1 MSARLRTFLDNP
13 LSGLAPW
20 IVVAV
25 MSGIVPFE
33 AAVLLSFATAGAIL
47 AASLLTGGAPKA
59 LEFSDTAY
67 FLLLAIVGLVA
78 SEDVR
83 EWLRVWA
90 DELSSIALVLIAVG
104 SIAVR
109 RPFTLPYARE
119 RVPPEMWTTPRF
131 IRTNHVVSAAW
142 AGGVPRG
149 GDRRPLRGRRARGL
163 GQSLDRLDHPDRGDA
178 LRGAVHG
185 LVPARDE
192 GPRLA
197 LRSAG
202 FPSDGAA

>member
-20 IVVAV
+20 IVMAV

-47 AASLLTGGAPKA
+47 AASLLTGDAPKA

-109 RPFTLPYARE
+109 RP
-119 RVPPEMWTTPRF
+119 VHPPLRPGAGPPRDLD
-131 IRTNHVVSAAW
+131 HAALHPHQLRRQRRLG
-142 AGGVPRG
+142 GGVPGG
-149 GDRRPLRGRRARGL
+149 GDRRLLRGRRARGL
-163 GQSLDRLDHPDRGDA
+163 GQPLDRLDHPDRGDA
-178 LRGAVHG
+178 LRRAVHG
-185 LVPARDE
+185 LVPAR
-192 GPRLA
+192 
-197 LRSAG
+197 S
-202 FPSDGAA
+202 